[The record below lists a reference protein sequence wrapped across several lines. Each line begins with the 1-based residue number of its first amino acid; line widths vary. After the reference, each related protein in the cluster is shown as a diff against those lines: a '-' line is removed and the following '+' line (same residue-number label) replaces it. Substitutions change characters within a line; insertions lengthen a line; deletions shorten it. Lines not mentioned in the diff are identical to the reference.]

1 MSSHCVKWVLL
12 VAQLFL
18 SAVVQA
24 TEDEDS
30 HFLREGLEVL
40 YLKEV
45 DRYRSCHSAG
55 KPSCR
60 YSELNLFL
68 GLLDLAGPVEKTVAK
83 YPPVAER
90 SLWQGVV
97 DAVLVISDDGT
108 VSETQTLFCE
118 SGRSRDVELRWRW
131 ELEGSFCREF
141 RYAAEKAFSSYKF
154 LESPESLRGRRD
166 WQMSGGCSN

>member
-45 DRYRSCHSAG
+45 DRYRSCHSTG

-68 GLLDLAGPVEKTVAK
+68 GLLDLRPRRK
-83 YPPVAER
+83 
-90 SLWQGVV
+90 
-97 DAVLVISDDGT
+97 DG
-108 VSETQTLFCE
+108 
-118 SGRSRDVELRWRW
+118 R
-131 ELEGSFCREF
+131 
-141 RYAAEKAFSSYKF
+141 
-154 LESPESLRGRRD
+154 
-166 WQMSGGCSN
+166 